1 MQYKLIITGPV
12 GSGKTTAIESL
23 TDQKAVGTDV
33 PVSDEITLERKS
45 TTTVAMDYGTLNI
58 DDAAESVVHVYGT
71 PGQERFDFM
80 WEILTEGANGLI
92 ILLDNNRNYPF
103 RDLKFFSEQFADF
116 IEETGRLIIGIT
128 RLDIREPLLP
138 EVYEDWMEQL
148 GLKAEVI
155 NIDPRQKQDVLNL
168 VHKVLDLTPIE
179 RGDALV
185 HSSCLAAPLGTA
197 ALLATPT
204 LVPHALGSH
213 AQKMTPP
220 PLPRSLPRSVESN
233 FELNQKAMAAINGM
247 RGVTGVSI
255 TSEVGELLDSTIE
268 DESLNQFIAYLS
280 GITPNLMEVAE
291 LGPINKIMLR
301 GPESDHLTVFV
312 EDERSLGVCSERTVS
327 VPALS
332 QQVEDML
339 QWL

>member
-23 TDQKAVGTDV
+23 TDQKAVSTDV
-33 PVSDEITLERKS
+33 PVSDEITLERKN
-45 TTTVAMDYGTLNI
+45 TTTVAMDYGTLKI
-58 DDAAESVVHVYGT
+58 DDASESVVHVYGT

-116 IEETGRLIIGIT
+116 IEDTGRLIIGIT

-148 GLKAEVI
+148 GLEAEVI

-168 VHKVLDLTPIE
+168 VHKVLDLKPLE
-179 RGDALV
+179 RADALGITP
-185 HSSCLAAPLGTA
+185 LMAPTEMAAQTV
-197 ALLATPT
+197 ALISMASM
-204 LVPHALGSH
+204 LGS
-213 AQKMTPP
+213 QQVDSPP
-220 PLPRSLPRSVESN
+220 PLPRSVESN

-280 GITPNLMEVAE
+280 GITPNLMEVAA

-301 GPESDHLTVFV
+301 GPEDDNLTVFV

>member
-12 GSGKTTAIESL
+12 GSGKTTAIDSL
-23 TDQKAVGTDV
+23 TDQQALGTDM
-33 PVSDEITLERKS
+33 PVSDEITRRRKS

-80 WEILTEGANGLI
+80 WEILSEGADGLI

-116 IEETGRLIIGIT
+116 IAESGRLIIGIT
-128 RLDIREPLLP
+128 RLDVREPLLP

-148 GLKAEVI
+148 GLEAEII

-179 RGDALV
+179 RDESLASLPSREDAFAESQGASQPASMN
-185 HSSCLAAPLGTA
+185 SSSS
-197 ALLATPT
+197 ALP
-204 LVPHALGSH
+204 S
-213 AQKMTPP
+213 PP
-220 PLPRSLPRSVESN
+220 PLSRSSESSL
-233 FELNQKAMAAINGM
+233 ELNQKAMAAINGLN
-247 RGVTGVSI
+247 GITGVSI
-255 TSEVGELLDSTIE
+255 TSEMGELLDSTID

-280 GITPNLMEVAE
+280 GITPNIVEISE
-291 LGPINKIMLR
+291 LGPINRIMLR
-301 GPESDHLTVFV
+301 GPEDDNLTVFV
-312 EDERSLGVCSERTVS
+312 EESRSLGVCSERTIS

>member
-23 TDQKAVGTDV
+23 TDQKAVSTDV
-33 PVSDEITLERKS
+33 AVSDEITLERKS
-45 TTTVAMDYGTLNI
+45 TTTVAMDYGTLKV
-58 DDAAESVVHVYGT
+58 DDEAESVVHVYGT

-80 WEILTEGANGLI
+80 WDILTEGANGLI

-148 GLKAEVI
+148 GLTAEII
-155 NIDPRQKQDVLNL
+155 NIDPRVKSDVLGL
-168 VHKVLDLTPIE
+168 VHKVLDLRPIE
-179 RGDALV
+179 RGELTR
-185 HSSCLAAPLGTA
+185 PK
-197 ALLATPT
+197 LLAETATVTPT
-204 LVPHALGSH
+204 NLSLNPAL
-213 AQKMTPP
+213 QRPQEMVPP
-220 PLPRSLPRSVESN
+220 PLPRSVEAT
-233 FELNQKAMAAINGM
+233 FELNQKAMAAINGL

-255 TSEVGELLDSTIE
+255 TSELGELVDSTIV

-280 GITPNLMEVAE
+280 GITPNLEQVAG
-291 LGPINKIMLR
+291 LGAINRIMLR
-301 GPESDHLTVFV
+301 GPEDDNLTVFV
-312 EDERSLGVCSERTVS
+312 EAERSLGVCSERTVS

>member
-23 TDQKAVGTDV
+23 TDQTAVSTDV
-33 PVSDEITLERKS
+33 PVSDDITLQRKS
-45 TTTVAMDYGTLNI
+45 TTTVAMDYGTLKI
-58 DDAAESVVHVYGT
+58 DDVAESVVHVYGT

-80 WEILTEGANGLI
+80 WDILSEGADGLI

-116 IEETGRLIIGIT
+116 IKSNGRLIIGIT

-148 GLKAEVI
+148 GLEAEII

-179 RGDALV
+179 REESIKSEHYSADPMY
-185 HSSCLAAPLGTA
+185 APKR
-197 ALLATPT
+197 LLITDDDPFEQA
-204 LVPHALGSH
+204 V
-213 AQKMTPP
+213 PP
-220 PLPRSLPRSVESN
+220 PLPRTKESS
-233 FELNQKAMAAINGM
+233 FELNQKAMTAINSLE
-247 RGVTGVSI
+247 GVTGVSI
-255 TSEVGELLDSTIE
+255 TSEMGELIDSTIE

-280 GITPNLMEVAE
+280 GITPNLVEIAE
-291 LGPINKIMLR
+291 LGPINRIMLR
-301 GPESDHLTVFV
+301 GPEDDNLMVFV
-312 EDERSLGVCSERTVS
+312 EDSRSLGVCSERAVS

-332 QQVEDML
+332 QKVEDML

>member
-23 TDQKAVGTDV
+23 TDKKAVSTDV
-33 PVSDEITLERKS
+33 SVSDDITLERKS
-45 TTTVAMDYGTLNI
+45 TTTVAMDYGNLSI
-58 DDAAESVVHVYGT
+58 DDEAGSVVHVYGT

-80 WEILTEGANGLI
+80 WEILTEGANGLV

-116 IEETGRLIIGIT
+116 IKETGRLIIGIT

-148 GLKAEVI
+148 GLEAEII
-155 NIDPRQKQDVLNL
+155 NIDPREKKDVLNL
-168 VHKVLDLTPIE
+168 VHKVLELKPIE
-179 RGDALV
+179 RDESSKQLQGVATMDAKPQSEVLPSTENPV
-185 HSSCLAAPLGTA
+185 APA
-197 ALLATPT
+197 
-204 LVPHALGSH
+204 
-213 AQKMTPP
+213 TPP
-220 PLPRSLPRSVESN
+220 PLPRSVESS
-233 FELNQKAMAAINGM
+233 FELNQKAMAAINGL

-255 TSEVGELLDSTIE
+255 TTELGELVDTTID
-268 DESLNQFIAYLS
+268 DESMNQFIAYLS
-280 GITPNLMEVAE
+280 GITPNLVDVAG
-291 LGPINKIMLR
+291 LGPVNKIMLR
-301 GPESDHLTVFV
+301 GPEDDNLTVFV
-312 EDERSLGVCSERTVS
+312 EDDRSLGVCSERSIS

>member
-1 MQYKLIITGPV
+1 V

-23 TDQKAVGTDV
+23 TDQNAVSTDV
-33 PVSDEITLERKS
+33 SVSDEITLERKS
-45 TTTVAMDYGTLNI
+45 TTTVAMDYGTLKI
-58 DDAAESVVHVYGT
+58 DDELDSIVHVYGT

-116 IEETGRLIIGIT
+116 IAETGRLIIGIT

-148 GLKAEVI
+148 GLTAEII

-168 VHKVLDLTPIE
+168 VHKVLDLKPIE
-179 RGDALV
+179 REQVVGTEF
-185 HSSCLAAPLGTA
+185 SSGNEAKDSPVSSLLPLQQ
-197 ALLATPT
+197 
-204 LVPHALGSH
+204 V
-213 AQKMTPP
+213 PP
-220 PLPRSLPRSVESN
+220 PLPRSAESS
-233 FELNQKAMAAINGM
+233 FELNQKAMAAINGL

-255 TSEVGELLDSTIE
+255 TSELGELVDTTIE

-280 GITPNLMEVAE
+280 GITPNLVEVAG
-291 LGPINKIMLR
+291 LGSINRIMLR
-301 GPESDHLTVFV
+301 GPEDDNLTVFV
-312 EDERSLGVCSERTVS
+312 EAERSLGVCSERAVS

>member
-23 TDQKAVGTDV
+23 TDKQAVSTDM
-33 PVSDEITLERKS
+33 PVSDAITLQRKS
-45 TTTVAMDYGTLNI
+45 TTTVAMDYGTLQIN
-58 DDAAESVVHVYGT
+58 DATESIVHVYGT

-80 WEILTEGANGLI
+80 WEILSEGADGLI

-116 IEETGRLIIGIT
+116 IAESGRLIIGIT
-128 RLDIREPLLP
+128 RLDIREPLLQV
-138 EVYEDWMEQL
+138 VYEDWMEQL
-148 GLKAEVI
+148 GLEAEIV
-155 NIDPRQKQDVLNL
+155 NIDPRQKQDVLGL
-168 VHKVLDLTPIE
+168 VHKVLEL
-179 RGDALV
+179 
-185 HSSCLAAPLGTA
+185 SPLEQDEAIAVPPPLPTA
-197 ALLATPT
+197 
-204 LVPHALGSH
+204 SH
-213 AQKMTPP
+213 DTPP
-220 PLPRSLPRSVESN
+220 PLPRSKESS
-233 FELNQKAMAAINGM
+233 FEINQRAMAAVNGL

-255 TSEVGELLDSTIE
+255 TTEMGELEDTTIE

-280 GITPNLMEVAE
+280 GITPNLVEIAG
-291 LGPINKIMLR
+291 LGPINRIMLR
-301 GPESDHLTVFV
+301 GPEDDNLTVFV
-312 EDERSLGVCSERTVS
+312 EETGSIGVCSERSIS

>member
-23 TDQKAVGTDV
+23 TDKKAVSTDV
-33 PVSDEITLERKS
+33 SVSDDITLERKS
-45 TTTVAMDYGTLNI
+45 TTTVAMDYGNLSI
-58 DDAAESVVHVYGT
+58 DDEAGSVVHVYGT

-80 WEILTEGANGLI
+80 WEILTEGANGLV

-116 IEETGRLIIGIT
+116 IKETGRLIIGIT

-148 GLKAEVI
+148 GLEAEII
-155 NIDPRQKQDVLNL
+155 NIDPREKKDVLNL
-168 VHKVLDLTPIE
+168 VHKVLELKPIE
-179 RGDALV
+179 RDESSKQLQGVATMDAKPQSEVLPSTENPV
-185 HSSCLAAPLGTA
+185 APA
-197 ALLATPT
+197 
-204 LVPHALGSH
+204 
-213 AQKMTPP
+213 TPP
-220 PLPRSLPRSVESN
+220 PLPRSVESS
-233 FELNQKAMAAINGM
+233 FELNQKAMAAINGL

-255 TSEVGELLDSTIE
+255 TTELGELVDTTID
-268 DESLNQFIAYLS
+268 DESMNQFIAYLS
-280 GITPNLMEVAE
+280 GIAPNLVDVAG
-291 LGPINKIMLR
+291 LGPVNKIMLR
-301 GPESDHLTVFV
+301 GPEDDNLTVFV
-312 EDERSLGVCSERTVS
+312 EDDRSLGVCSERSIS